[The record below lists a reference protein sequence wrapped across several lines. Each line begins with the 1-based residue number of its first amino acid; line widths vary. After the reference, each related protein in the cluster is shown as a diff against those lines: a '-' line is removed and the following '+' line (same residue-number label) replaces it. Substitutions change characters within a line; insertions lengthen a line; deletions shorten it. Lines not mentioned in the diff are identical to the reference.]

1 MSARDLVRKSGRLEV
16 TGRRPP
22 WVLGA
27 LGLLLVASGCGT
39 RLSRTEI
46 VAQNTISGG
55 TSANSGSL
63 SAGGQ
68 PASSNGL
75 PSATG
80 SNSTSQTTVSGGL
93 TGGPPAS
100 GGGATGGPSS
110 GGSIS
115 SGAGPVGATGGR
127 SGGANIST
135 GSGGSTQAKCTTQAT
150 GSPIVV
156 GFIGDLSGF
165 GASTSVPSQ
174 ELWTAWSRMIN
185 ASGGI
190 NCHPVQVLVG
200 DDGGSTSADA
210 SIAQQFVQSQHAI
223 ALSWASTDPSAISS
237 FAQSHKVPVVGTE
250 SGGDAWET
258 NQYMFPETN
267 LENAG
272 NWGAVQAAKAD
283 GATKLGI
290 LYCVE
295 SPAVCSSTAQQYTAD
310 ANAQGVKVVYS
321 GQISL
326 TQPDYTANCL
336 QARDA
341 GVQVLYILGDTNTE
355 IRVAQSCARQSYDP
369 IYEVP
374 EAEDSFGSIPQLN
387 NAITVTSTFP
397 WFVHSGSPGLDEYG
411 QVLAKYAPDLLSNG
425 QGTQTWGWTSAKVFQ
440 AAALAAT
447 AGLAPSTQ
455 VTSQDILNGL
465 WSLKNDTLGGLDP
478 GTLART
484 FTKGQVAPD
493 PFCVFW
499 SKLVNGHWTAAQGMV
514 PLCR

>member
-1 MSARDLVRKSGRLEV
+1 MV
-16 TGRRPP
+16 
-22 WVLGA
+22 
-27 LGLLLVASGCGT
+27 
-39 RLSRTEI
+39 
-46 VAQNTISGG
+46 
-55 TSANSGSL
+55 
-63 SAGGQ
+63 
-68 PASSNGL
+68 
-75 PSATG
+75 
-80 SNSTSQTTVSGGL
+80 
-93 TGGPPAS
+93 
-100 GGGATGGPSS
+100 
-110 GGSIS
+110 
-115 SGAGPVGATGGR
+115 
-127 SGGANIST
+127 
-135 GSGGSTQAKCTTQAT
+135 
-150 GSPIVV
+150 
-156 GFIGDLSGF
+156 
-165 GASTSVPSQ
+165 
-174 ELWTAWSRMIN
+174 N

-237 FAQSHKVPVVGTE
+237 FAQSHKIPVIGTE
-250 SGGDAWET
+250 TGGNSWET
-258 NQYMFPETN
+258 NPYLFPETN

-272 NWGAVQAAKAD
+272 NWGAVQAAKTD
-283 GATKLGI
+283 GGTKLGI

-310 ANAQGVKVVYS
+310 ATAQGVKVVYS

-369 IYEVP
+369 TYEVP
-374 EAEDSFGSIPQLN
+374 EAEDSFGSVPQLN

-397 WFVHSGSPGLDEYG
+397 WFIHSGSPGLDEYG

-447 AGLAPSTQ
+447 AGLAPGAP

-465 WSLKNDTLGGLDP
+465 WSLKNNTLGGLDP
-478 GTLART
+478 GVLART

-514 PLCR
+514 PLCK

>member
-1 MSARDLVRKSGRLEV
+1 M
-16 TGRRPP
+16 
-22 WVLGA
+22 LGT

-39 RLSRTEI
+39 RLTHAEI
-46 VAQNTISGG
+46 LAQNTVTGGLSAGSGAQSGG
-55 TSANSGSL
+55 QSL
-63 SAGGQ
+63 SANGQ
-68 PASSNGL
+68 PSSGTGPTGTVTNPSGSGSTGSPLGSVTGKSSNSSGGGS
-75 PSATG
+75 PGGAVSGVSGTG
-80 SNSTSQTTVSGGL
+80 TTV
-93 TGGPPAS
+93 P
-100 GGGATGGPSS
+100 GATGGS
-110 GGSIS
+110 
-115 SGAGPVGATGGR
+115 AG
-127 SGGANIST
+127 
-135 GSGGSTQAKCTTQAT
+135 CTSQAT

-174 ELWTAWSRMIN
+174 EMWTAWSRMIN

-200 DDGGSTSADA
+200 DDGGSTSADS

-237 FAQSHKVPVVGTE
+237 FASAHKVPVVGTE
-250 SGGDAWET
+250 TGGSSWET
-258 NQYMFPETN
+258 NPYLFPETN

-272 NWGAVQAAKAD
+272 NWGGVQAAKAD

-310 ANAQGVKVVYS
+310 AKAQGVQVVYS

-336 QARDA
+336 QARDS
-341 GVQVLYILGDTNTE
+341 GVQLLYMLGDTNTE
-355 IRVAQSCARQSYDP
+355 IRVAQSCARQGYDP

-374 EAEDSFGSIPQLN
+374 EAEDSFGTIPQLN
-387 NAITVTSTFP
+387 KAIAVTTTFP
-397 WFVHSGSPGLDEYG
+397 WFIHSGSPGLDQYG

-425 QGTQTWGWTSAKVFQ
+425 QGTQTWGWTSAKVFE

-447 AGLAPSTQ
+447 ANLAPSAP

-465 WSLKNDTLGGLDP
+465 WSLKNNTLGGITP
-478 GTLART
+478 GPLART
-484 FTKGQVAPD
+484 FTQGKVAPD
-493 PFCVFW
+493 PYCVFW
-499 SKLVNGHWTAAQGMV
+499 SRLVNGHWTAAQGMV